1 MSTEFNLTRAKQ
13 IFNKKE
19 VERTAKENQFMC
31 KFFKC
36 TTPTVPAGGKRKT
49 YRKRKRKSHKK
60 KKRKTRKK
68 TRRGGRKRRKQRK
81 R

>member
-1 MSTEFNLTRAKQ
+1 MSIELRQAQAKK
-13 IFNKKE
+13 ILNKRE
-19 VERTAKENQFMC
+19 VERNLDERNFIENLFKPC
-31 KFFKC
+31 K
-36 TTPTVPAGGKRKT
+36 TTTAGGKRKT